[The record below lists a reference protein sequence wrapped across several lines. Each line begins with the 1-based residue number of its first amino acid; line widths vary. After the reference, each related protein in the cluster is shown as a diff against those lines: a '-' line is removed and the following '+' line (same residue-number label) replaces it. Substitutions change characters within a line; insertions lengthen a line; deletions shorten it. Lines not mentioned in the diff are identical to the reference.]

1 MDGSQCGQEADP
13 LTPKPFLHTL
23 FHTFVP
29 QECPTSGLLLSEM
42 VRMAPRPSQKAKSTD
57 ALKKNASDPYILATI
72 AELFWKNR
80 KVENA
85 RAWFHR

>member
-1 MDGSQCGQEADP
+1 
-13 LTPKPFLHTL
+13 
-23 FHTFVP
+23 
-29 QECPTSGLLLSEM
+29 
-42 VRMAPRPSQKAKSTD
+42 MAPRPSQKAKSTD

-85 RAWFHR
+85 RGWFKRLVGLVRREALGDER